1 MKLMNEEITE
11 EFIERM
17 ADRVIGRLEDK
28 LDELDIS
35 LDFIGAI
42 MANTDAASIA
52 GHQKR
57 HGRMASAGYRPK
69 RGEPDT
75 LPQDGE

>member
-17 ADRVIGRLEDK
+17 TDRVIGRLEDK

-35 LDFIGAI
+35 LDFIGAVL
-42 MANTDAASIA
+42 ANTDAASLA
-52 GHQKR
+52 GHQKKQ
-57 HGRMASAGYRPK
+57 GRMHVHRPGSRAG
-69 RGEPDT
+69 GV
-75 LPQDGE
+75 PQDTE

>member
-1 MKLMNEEITE
+1 MKLMTEEITE

-17 ADRVIGRLEDK
+17 TDRVVRRLEDK

-42 MANTDAASIA
+42 MANTDAASVA

-57 HGRMASAGYRPK
+57 HRRLGAAGYRPK
-69 RGEPDT
+69 ADT
-75 LPQDGE
+75 TELPSDAE

>member
-17 ADRVIGRLEDK
+17 TDRVIGRLEDK

-35 LDFIGAI
+35 LDFIGAVL
-42 MANTDAASIA
+42 ANTDAAS
-52 GHQKR
+52 
-57 HGRMASAGYRPK
+57 
-69 RGEPDT
+69 
-75 LPQDGE
+75 